1 MHTVTRR
8 SFVRNTA
15 LWLGCGLLVH
25 TFGNK
30 LLAVELAT
38 TPQKTE
44 KPPRL
49 DLDIVKEFVVVSH
62 SDLARVKELHIEYP
76 SVINATHDFGGG
88 DFETAL
94 GAASHTGQKEIARY
108 LLENGARIDIFCAT
122 MFGML
127 DVVQRIIEQFPDM
140 KHTKGPHGLSLLHHA
155 KKGEN
160 PEMIAYIESISG

>member
-1 MHTVTRR
+1 MHTITRR

-15 LWLGCGLLVH
+15 LWLGCGLLVR
-25 TFGNK
+25 TFGNTLFAAEQVAPPPK
-30 LLAVELAT
+30 A
-38 TPQKTE
+38 E

-62 SDLARVKELHIEYP
+62 GDLARVKELHAEYP
-76 SVINATHDFGGG
+76 TLINATHDFGGG

-108 LLENGARIDIFCAT
+108 LLDNGARIDIFCAT

-127 DVVQRIIEQFPDM
+127 DVVQRIIELYPDM